1 MANEIR
7 DFLARIPNPFQLEH
21 LEDTKALVQFNVE
34 GEGGG
39 KWVAD
44 VHDNICEI
52 REGTVED
59 PDLDIKGK
67 IEDVNKLLAGEL
79 DPMKAYMTGKV
90 KVIGNLML
98 GLKLLKAIKLA

>member
-7 DFLARIPNPFQLEH
+7 EFLARIPNPFPLEN
-21 LEDTKALVQFNVE
+21 LGDTKALVQLTID

-39 KWVAD
+39 AWVAD

-52 REGTVED
+52 KEGTTED
-59 PDLDIKGK
+59 PDLSIKAK
-67 IEDVNKLLAGEL
+67 AEEAKKLLAGEL

-90 KVIGNLML
+90 KVVGNLLL
-98 GLKLLKAIKLA
+98 GLKLLQSLKLA